1 MKLFR
6 LASRLNINL
15 KGGGILQ
22 QTLEQAIHTHYTM
35 LLKLAYTYV
44 KNREMAQDIV
54 QDVCEKAVEK
64 EAIFRGEAS
73 YKTYLIRMTI
83 NRSYDYLRSW
93 KYKQHVIMQSFHIDT
108 PEQRALKKDTQAQLG
123 LAILKLK
130 PIYREIIVLYYYEDF
145 SIPEIALILTI
156 PEGTVKT
163 RLKRAREQ
171 LKKKLGGM
179 VLNE

>member
-1 MKLFR
+1 M
-6 LASRLNINL
+6 
-15 KGGGILQ
+15 Q
-22 QTLEQAIHTHYTM
+22 ETLEQAIHTHYTM

-64 EAIFRGEAS
+64 EESFRAEAS

-93 KYKQHVIMQSFHIDT
+93 KYKQHVLMQSFHLDT
-108 PEQRALKKDTQAQLG
+108 PEQRALKRDTETQLG

-145 SIPEIALILTI
+145 SIPEISAILTI

-171 LKKKLGGM
+171 LKKKLGG
-179 VLNE
+179 LIFDA